1 MNDGKALFI
10 DAKGKRIGIRW
21 IQIKVNQM
29 GKDAGLSMRLHP
41 RLRRTFATELLC
53 KGTGLSCITMR
64 EN

>member
-29 GKDAGLSMRLHP
+29 GKDAGLSMRLHYVDYAVP
-41 RLRRTFATELLC
+41 LLQNYYA
-53 KGTGLSCITMR
+53 R
-64 EN
+64 EPDYLV